1 LRHARDPFP
10 IARLRRIGT
19 NLRCA
24 LGGKVTGME
33 GFMDRVR
40 SAGRGLLGTWVK
52 IASLETV
59 ELLGHAGF
67 DFVVIDMEHAPLA
80 LDRVYE
86 LIFASQRMG
95 MAALV
100 RLPDQLG
107 TPVQPLLDAG
117 ADGLLVPR
125 VTSTEVAAAI
135 TARMVFAPAGERGL
149 GFTSRA
155 GRWSLMSLPEYLRRG
170 DEQCLRMIQLE
181 DWATLEAAARFAALK
196 HVNGLFVGLGDLFLS
211 SGRAASSPEVQALVG
226 SVLKVTKE
234 AGVLSGI
241 AVGTPAEARQYL
253 EMGYSLVMVSNDAT
267 LFGRAAAE
275 MVRASRVEKAPG

>member
-1 LRHARDPFP
+1 MS
-10 IARLRRIGT
+10 T
-19 NLRCA
+19 
-24 LGGKVTGME
+24 TE
-33 GFMDRVR
+33 GFINRAR

-52 IASLETV
+52 IPSFETV
-59 ELLGHAGF
+59 ELLAHAGF
-67 DFVVIDMEHAPLA
+67 DFVVLDMEHAPLA

-86 LIFASQRMG
+86 LIFATQRMG

-125 VTSTEVAAAI
+125 VTSTEVAATI

-155 GRWSLMSLPEYLRRG
+155 GRWSLMPLPAYLERG
-170 DEQCLRMIQLE
+170 DKQCLRMVQLE
-181 DWATLEAAARFAALK
+181 DWATLEAAAQFAALK

-211 SGRAASSPEVQALVG
+211 SGRAASTPEVQALLG
-226 SVLKVTKE
+226 KVLDATRQ
-234 AGVLSGI
+234 AGILSGI
-241 AVGTPAEARQYL
+241 AVGAPAEARQYL
-253 EMGYSLVMVSNDAT
+253 AMGYSLVMVSNDAT
-267 LFGRAAAE
+267 LFGKAAAE
-275 MVRASRVEKAPG
+275 LVRASRAESSGS